1 VSRRRWIMIGL
12 VGVAVPLGALG
23 LWAVGQARRAT
34 AHLQAALTAAVPG
47 LMIQSVTTAGL
58 WPTTLIARG
67 VTVANPTG
75 FTSAHA
81 VSLPSVRLTYSPWL
95 WIVGRV
101 LVVDLELESPA
112 VILERDVEWRAN
124 LQVLWEAARSR
135 ARRYGGAPVGLATL
149 RLVPRRVVVTDG
161 RFDLIDRRLKPEGVL
176 LPVRALTIRLE
187 ADLSGLRR
195 ETAVLGIRGHFVDR
209 AGEPV
214 GDVAFDSRFFAKDRG
229 ATVDIRFAH
238 RRLAELQPYL
248 RLPYEIAEGDG
259 TADVHGRVDAERI
272 RCDVTLVA
280 RRLVLHGEAPLQGV
294 LIQEVLGGLRDSE
307 GVITLAFEVAGR
319 WGDPS
324 FNFHDG
330 LVQQLERTM
339 RQRLAEQG
347 IVFEETP

>member
-1 VSRRRWIMIGL
+1 MIGL

-23 LWAVGQARRAT
+23 LWAVGQARRA
-34 AHLQAALTAAVPG
+34 AARLQAAVTTAVPG
-47 LMIQSVTTAGL
+47 LTIQSVATAGL

-67 VTVANPTG
+67 VTVANPPG
-75 FTSAHA
+75 FTSEHA
-81 VSLPSVRLTYSPWL
+81 VWLPSVRLTYSPWL
-95 WIVGRV
+95 WIVGRT

-112 VILERDVEWRAN
+112 VILERDVEWRTN
-124 LQVLWEAARSR
+124 LRVLWESALAR
-135 ARRYGGAPVGLATL
+135 ARRSGGSLAGLAAL

-161 RFDLIDRRLKPEGVL
+161 RFDLMDRRLKPEGVL
-176 LPVRALTIRLE
+176 LPVRALAIRLD

-195 ETAVLGIRGHFVDR
+195 ETAVLGIRGQFVDQ

-214 GDVAFDSRFFAKDRG
+214 GDIAFDSRIFARDRG
-229 ATVDIRFAH
+229 ATVDIRFEH

-248 RLPYEIAEGDG
+248 RLPYELEGDG
-259 TADVHGRVDAERI
+259 YADVHGYVDTERI

-280 RRLVLHGEAPLQGV
+280 RRLALHGEAPLQGV
-294 LIQEVLGGLRDSE
+294 PIQEVLRGLRDPQ

-330 LVQQLERTM
+330 LVRQLERTM